1 MDAFLGIGVFV
12 VIVILITVMR
22 GLFTLGVGKAV
33 DKTVEKLSG
42 PSAERK
48 KLNDFDK

>member
-1 MDAFLGIGVFV
+1 MDAFLGIGVLI
-12 VIVILITVMR
+12 VIVILIAVVR
-22 GLFTLGVGKAV
+22 GLLTLGVGKAV

-48 KLNDFDK
+48 KLSDFDK